1 MLQKTF
7 QLCCRF
13 IELCPGLGSRM
24 IEAQW
29 ADINFL
35 ELVFEII
42 GMVSRKLSLRSFAC
56 EPPRWCRRLS
66 ENTVM
71 SQACFCIRS

>member
-1 MLQKTF
+1 MLKKTF
-7 QLCCRF
+7 QLCYRF
-13 IELCPGLGSRM
+13 IELCPGLGSWM

-56 EPPRWCRRLS
+56 VPPRWCRHLS